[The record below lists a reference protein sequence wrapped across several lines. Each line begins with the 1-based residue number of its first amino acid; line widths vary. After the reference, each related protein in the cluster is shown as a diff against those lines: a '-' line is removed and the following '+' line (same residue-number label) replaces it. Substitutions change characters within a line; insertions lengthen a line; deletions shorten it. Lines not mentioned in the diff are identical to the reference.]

1 MKQWLRNGKQIL
13 GGIIMERNVTEYPE
27 NLLRSVLRRLARY
40 SKIDIG
46 PFYAAV
52 PDYESFNI
60 AVLFKSGDKKGRVVL
75 SKEFL
80 DDMDRSPD
88 TEDRLREIA
97 ATIKL
102 IED

>member
-1 MKQWLRNGKQIL
+1 MGKQIL
-13 GGIIMERNVTEYPE
+13 GVISMERNTTGYSESH
-27 NLLRSVLRRLARY
+27 LALVLKRLAKY
-40 SKIDIG
+40 SNITIG
-46 PFYAAV
+46 PFYAAA

-75 SKEFL
+75 SEEFL